1 MHLIFFITLPLDM
14 GAKMQNYKIKIANI
28 PWDLLKGCTKCR
40 NICKQTASHCFPP
53 SFIVLVQLVFEP
65 SVKEKKKFN
74 HMGLKHCPSVISTK
88 FTKCNGD
95 YSKKKSKL
103 TCKTSSGWESSW
115 RKGLLTQLST
125 RQPHAA
131 ILLRSCSLKVGQG
144 THAAL
149 QKMKTHNA
157 LGLP

>member
-14 GAKMQNYKIKIANI
+14 GVFQFYSVHPSAKMQNYKIKIANI

-95 YSKKKSKL
+95 YSKKKNLSWPVKHLPDEKVLEERDCWHSFPQDSL
-103 TCKTSSGWESSW
+103 T
-115 RKGLLTQLST
+115 
-125 RQPHAA
+125 
-131 ILLRSCSLKVGQG
+131 
-144 THAAL
+144 
-149 QKMKTHNA
+149 
-157 LGLP
+157 LPFC